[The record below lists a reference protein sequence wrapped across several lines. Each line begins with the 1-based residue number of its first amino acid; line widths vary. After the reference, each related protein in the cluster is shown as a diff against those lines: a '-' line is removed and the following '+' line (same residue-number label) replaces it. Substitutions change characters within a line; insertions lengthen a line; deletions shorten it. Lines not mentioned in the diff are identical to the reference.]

1 MDLETGMS
9 MRPLALIPLA
19 LVLFA
24 AGCSDERHPTA
35 VEPPGPH
42 FLRWAG
48 NTAPLFTTGD
58 TSLPAACA
66 ETRK

>member
-9 MRPLALIPLA
+9 MRPLALIPLALA

-35 VEPPGPH
+35 VEPPGPSH
-42 FLRWAG
+42 DTHLQPSHD
-48 NTAPLFTTGD
+48 THLQPLD
-58 TSLPAACA
+58 
-66 ETRK
+66 